1 MQDTK
6 SHSYR
11 LLMTF
16 TSLAFVFCMA
26 LPVPLLAQ
34 IDLTDGTW
42 YNEQRTGRVQFF
54 EEESKLSG
62 KIIWLKNDQVK
73 DKENPDTKLRD
84 RPILGITALRGFV
97 SRDNKTWTGGKIYD
111 PETGKTYSSKI
122 TMVNKNELEL
132 RGYIGTP
139 LLGRSTKFIRAD

>member
-1 MQDTK
+1 
-6 SHSYR
+6 
-11 LLMTF
+11 MT
-16 TSLAFVFCMA
+16 
-26 LPVPLLAQ
+26 LLAQ

-42 YNEQRTGRVQFF
+42 YNEQRTGRIQFF
-54 EEESKLSG
+54 KEESKLSG
-62 KIIWLKNDQVK
+62 KIIWLKNAQVK

-84 RPILGITALRGFV
+84 RPVLGITALHGFV

-111 PETGKTYSSKI
+111 PESGKTYSSKI